1 MIRCRGHADLL
12 TRALTV
18 LIVIVCLAGVLVSA
32 LALRE
37 HYNNE
42 PSPCRINDRWDCG
55 LVNHSPY
62 AVIHGVPWMNE
73 LPVAL
78 IGIIGYT
85 LLAVLAGRAPILTA
99 VGALAGFVF
108 ALRLT
113 YIEWRVLLTWC
124 LYCVSSQILIAI
136 VLLLAIVAAV
146 VGRRARR
153 ASSLS

>member
-1 MIRCRGHADLL
+1 LV
-12 TRALTV
+12 TRFLTV

-32 LALRE
+32 LVLRE

-78 IGIIGYT
+78 IGIMGYA
-85 LLAVLAGRAPILTA
+85 LLAVSAGRAPILTA
-99 VGALAGFVF
+99 LGALAGFIF

-113 YIEWRVLLTWC
+113 YIEWRVLMIWC
-124 LYCVSSQILIAI
+124 LYCVSSQILITI
-136 VLLLAIVAAV
+136 VLLLAIAAV
-146 VGRRARR
+146 AVERR
-153 ASSLS
+153 ASRRVEVSSYVHPK